1 MAGKASATGP
11 LTAAISA
18 RIQRVDNLKNVIR
31 ARETAVPQR
40 RAFTLI
46 ELLVV
51 IAIIGLLVALLLPAV
66 QAAREAARRAECNNH
81 LKQIGVAMAN
91 YHSTY
96 VTFPPGRLRCETVPN
111 QGRCYSAYIFLLP
124 FLEQA
129 NIQQAFNLLANAD
142 SPDPLNP
149 NANIAARLEQPDV
162 LFCPSDQH
170 NTPMPG
176 FAVHNYPLSTGTTFP
191 VSPLNPGG
199 VPVTG
204 VFFENSKIG
213 VRDILDGTSNTVCIS
228 ETVISLAGMGENPA
242 GVWDGQPTKGFILTT
257 GNDNAWNSPELTSY
271 PSQCVAGN
279 QLEQGR
285 GVKWF
290 FGAPGHS
297 MYNHIRAP
305 NDPSIDCRGGGTL
318 SKLGPS
324 VWNLLSHNTTCHS
337 NHPGGVNAL
346 SCDGHVQFV
355 TDNVALI
362 VWQAVGSRAGGEA
375 FGSP

>member
-1 MAGKASATGP
+1 M
-11 LTAAISA
+11 LC
-18 RIQRVDNLKNVIR
+18 
-31 ARETAVPQR
+31 R

-81 LKQIGVAMAN
+81 LKQLGVAMAN
-91 YHSTY
+91 YHSA
-96 VTFPPGRLRCETVPN
+96 VGSFPPGRLCCTTVAN

-124 FLEQA
+124 YLEA
-129 NIQQAFNLLANAD
+129 TNVQQAFNLLANAD

-149 NANIAARLEQPDV
+149 SANIAARLQQPEV
-162 LFCPSDQH
+162 LLCPSDQH
-170 NTPMPG
+170 STPMPG

-191 VSPLNPGG
+191 VSTQNPGN

-204 VFFENSKIG
+204 VFFENSKIAI
-213 VRDILDGTSNTVCIS
+213 RDVLDGSSNTVCIS
-228 ETVISLAGMGENPA
+228 ETVLSVAGMGENPK
-242 GVWDGQPTKGFILTT
+242 GVWDGQPTKGFVLTT

-271 PSQCVAGN
+271 PAQCVPGN
-279 QLEQGR
+279 QIEQGR

-290 FGAPGHS
+290 FGAPGHA

-305 NDPSIDCRGGGTL
+305 NDPNIDCRGGGTL

-324 VWNLLSHNTTCHS
+324 VWNLDSHNVAAHS
-337 NHPGGVNAL
+337 NHPTGVNAL
-346 SCDGHVQFV
+346 FCDGHVQFV
-355 TDNVALI
+355 TESINLP
-362 VWQAVGSRAGGEA
+362 VWWAFGSRASGEVMPA
-375 FGSP
+375 P